1 MVNKMKYAVDRI
13 ENNIVVLQNLETSE
27 MSEVNIDKVPR
38 DVKEGSILV
47 LENNEYK
54 LDINEESKRRE
65 NLLERFNRLKKK

>member
-1 MVNKMKYAVDRI
+1 MKYAVDRI